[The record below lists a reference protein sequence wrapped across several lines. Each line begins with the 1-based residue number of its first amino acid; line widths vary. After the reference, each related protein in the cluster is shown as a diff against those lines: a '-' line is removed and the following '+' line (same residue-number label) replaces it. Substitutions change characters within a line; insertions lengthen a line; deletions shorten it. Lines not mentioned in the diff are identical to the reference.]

1 MVGESS
7 DAFQGHREAPSFDQG
22 AEQRGRE
29 SVDQSLYWGFHGKGK
44 AGQGNQ
50 FRIDWLR

>member
-1 MVGESS
+1 MPFRATGK
-7 DAFQGHREAPSFDQG
+7 PSFDQG

-44 AGQGNQ
+44 AE
-50 FRIDWLR
+50 